1 MYFSFVIEIDPDFKK
16 NLKILV
22 PMLLA
27 PENLVLKRINGQK
40 VKAREL
46 VQYFKSYI
54 QIYSG
59 NELPEPKSML
69 VVSQPYQT
77 CNTICVLK
85 HFCDYV
91 NVVYRRLQKPTI
103 FQR

>member
-1 MYFSFVIEIDPDFKK
+1 
-16 NLKILV
+16 
-22 PMLLA
+22 MLLA
-27 PENLVLKRINGQK
+27 PENLVLKKINGQR

-69 VVSQPYQT
+69 VVSVKY
-77 CNTICVLK
+77 ILK
-85 HFCDYV
+85 FGITGILLLKLREK
-91 NVVYRRLQKPTI
+91 YRN
-103 FQR
+103 

>member
-1 MYFSFVIEIDPDFKK
+1 MIYLDIDPEFKK
-16 NLKILV
+16 NLQILV

-27 PENLVLKRINGQK
+27 PENLVLKKINGQK
-40 VKAREL
+40 VKARDL

-69 VVSQPYQT
+69 VVSVMCQT
-77 CNTICVLK
+77 SQNK
-85 HFCDYV
+85 NS
-91 NVVYRRLQKPTI
+91 NVTYLNLSVFALALSL
-103 FQR
+103 

>member
-1 MYFSFVIEIDPDFKK
+1 MFWMFFFFADIDPDFKK
-16 NLKILV
+16 NLQIFV

-27 PENLVLKRINGQK
+27 PENLVLKKINGQK
-40 VKAREL
+40 VKARDL

-69 VVSQPYQT
+69 VVS
-77 CNTICVLK
+77 IILVIS
-85 HFCDYV
+85 
-91 NVVYRRLQKPTI
+91 RLP
-103 FQR
+103 FQS

>member
-1 MYFSFVIEIDPDFKK
+1 
-16 NLKILV
+16 
-22 PMLLA
+22 MLLA

-69 VVSQPYQT
+69 VVSQPNQT
-77 CNTICVLK
+77 CDTIRGLK
-85 HFCDYV
+85 HF
-91 NVVYRRLQKPTI
+91 
-103 FQR
+103 FF

>member
-1 MYFSFVIEIDPDFKK
+1 MYYFADIDPEFKK
-16 NLKILV
+16 QLQILV

-27 PENLVLKRINGQK
+27 PENLVLKKINGQK
-40 VKAREL
+40 VKSRDL

-69 VVSQPYQT
+69 VVSISSET
-77 CNTICVLK
+77 KFITFVKI
-85 HFCDYV
+85 D
-91 NVVYRRLQKPTI
+91 
-103 FQR
+103 